1 MSSPDWKPFIEPTNL
16 EIAKDG
22 KKISFQSIPKTDWW
36 RTGKVHSTNGAYV
49 AVEHEKTLER
59 VKSLEL
65 KASVHLEGD
74 HQVSRC
80 HNLLSD
86 SSPRAD
92 SHTRFSVVSVFRLY
106 IPRRAQHLSI
116 QRPRRHLPLHLGYSM
131 DQSRN

>member
-1 MSSPDWKPFIEPTNL
+1 MSTPHWKPFIDPTNL

-49 AVEHEKTLER
+49 AVENETTLEK

-74 HQVSRC
+74 HQVSCRQ
-80 HNLLSD
+80 N
-86 SSPRAD
+86 SSTEFLYRA
-92 SHTRFSVVSVFRLY
+92 
-106 IPRRAQHLSI
+106 
-116 QRPRRHLPLHLGYSM
+116 
-131 DQSRN
+131 N